1 MLCGPGFRVFLIC
14 SVAWSLPARD
24 DTWRTKLLMECPL
37 QWPVRKCHWTQGRT
51 QRHLFQLGG
60 HLNVK
65 IVVFL
70 SFEDFYRSLRTNKVR
85 GMGDSLKGRFL
96 QWAELLLGIC
106 ECLGHATSLTVLASL
121 CWLCFRD
128 GSVQFSPV
136 AQSCPILC
144 HPVDCSMP
152 GFPVHHQLLPRA
164 CSNSYLLS
172 R

>member
-1 MLCGPGFRVFLIC
+1 M
-14 SVAWSLPARD
+14 AWSLPARD
-24 DTWRTKLLMECPL
+24 NTWRTKLLMECPL

-96 QWAELLLGIC
+96 QWSGSYWASVNVLVMPLHSLSWLHSVGSALGM
-106 ECLGHATSLTVLASL
+106 
-121 CWLCFRD
+121 
-128 GSVQFSPV
+128 VQFSLV
-136 AQSCPILC
+136 QS
-144 HPVDCSMP
+144 
-152 GFPVHHQLLPRA
+152 
-164 CSNSYLLS
+164 LS
-172 R
+172 RVRLFATPWIAACQASLSITNSFLELVQTHIH